1 MRPENIKSMMCV
13 MKTYLRLERLETHFL
28 QGMLDLICELSFTV
42 IIRPTR
48 LILEKSGLSN

>member
-28 QGMLDLICELSFTV
+28 KGMLDLIGELSFTI

-48 LILEKSGLSN
+48 LILEESGLSN